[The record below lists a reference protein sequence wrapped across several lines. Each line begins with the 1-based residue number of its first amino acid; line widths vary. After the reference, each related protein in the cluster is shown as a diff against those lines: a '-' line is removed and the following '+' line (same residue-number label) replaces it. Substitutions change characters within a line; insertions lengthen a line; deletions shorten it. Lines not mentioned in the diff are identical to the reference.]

1 MEIQFPRQAVEQLQA
16 VPHQQSSL
24 QVREIPLVQ
33 TRAVTARLLKKAKNF
48 TQSRLHQKSEN
59 DLLNTTTDNS
69 ETLPKNSA
77 ALESAIPTKDSALSN
92 NNADNAGDKKQ
103 GTENVESST
112 EDSTEETSEQKEDT
126 LKTDNSGFTYIIMG
140 IAAVAV
146 IGVVYVVKSKK
157 KKENFID
164 EDEDEL
170 DEDYDYDD
178 EEETEQDSDEAFING
193 GDDTESVDTDENGNE
208 DNNNENDEENGE
220 E

>member
-1 MEIQFPRQAVEQLQA
+1 MIDRDGEDEKVYFLTEV
-16 VPHQQSSL
+16 
-24 QVREIPLVQ
+24 
-33 TRAVTARLLKKAKNF
+33 
-48 TQSRLHQKSEN
+48 SEK

-92 NNADNAGDKKQ
+92 NNADTTGEKTQ
-103 GTENVESST
+103 GAESVEDST
-112 EDSTEETSEQKEDT
+112 EDSTEDTSEPKEDT
-126 LKTDNSGFTYIIMG
+126 AKADGSGFTYILMG

-164 EDEDEL
+164 EDEDEDEL
-170 DEDYDYDD
+170 DEDYDYED
-178 EEETEQDSDEAFING
+178 EDEAEQDSDEAFLNG
-193 GDDTESVDTDENGNE
+193 GDDTESEDTGENDSE
-208 DNNNENDEENGE
+208 DNSDNDNDEENGE